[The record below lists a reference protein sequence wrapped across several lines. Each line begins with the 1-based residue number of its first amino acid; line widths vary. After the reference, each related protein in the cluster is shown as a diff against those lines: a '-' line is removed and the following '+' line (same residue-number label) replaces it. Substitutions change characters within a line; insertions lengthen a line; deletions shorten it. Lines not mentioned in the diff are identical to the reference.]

1 MNSTQTDKQ
10 PQKKKKNTLSQRLDD
25 WRCKRTVR
33 AWHRKKKRA
42 TRRRRMTGIFSKI
55 PYSYVIGD
63 LLYMIGFWVEYAGVC
78 AWRKLR
84 AVVNAI
90 AATVGNLLLMIVRP
104 FVLGILTLVEDLTS
118 PFTRMASGIRHI
130 QQLSQEMEEED
141 AGQIRAAK
149 LQYFRRGVK
158 KYYPIVWNAITYILP
173 VIAAAALVII
183 VRNGLD
189 LHFVLNVQV
198 NGESVGYVDN
208 EQVFENARD
217 DVQSRINT
225 AKSMLIESGA
235 SVPDTQWDVSP
246 TYTLAVSGQT
256 MTESEIAN
264 AILRTASDEIVDATA
279 VYIDGELRFVTTEGD
294 HLRTYLESVKEP
306 YEDTDD
312 PSVYTA
318 FAHEIRLLDGVYLNE
333 SISSYSDIINELNQG
348 AGIKTYTAVEG
359 DTVQS
364 IIDTTGVSF
373 DSLAQMNP
381 ELLTLDQ
388 EVEAGT
394 EIITGAASAELLK
407 VKVVRQET
415 ETVAIPFDTQNSES
429 SEYDF
434 GKVVTLQEGEDGSED
449 VTYEITMIDG
459 VVTDRQAISYNV
471 TKQAVP
477 EITVTGTR
485 LKSGMVAQIGSGSFI
500 WPVPN
505 YTYVSRW
512 MSSGHRG
519 ADICAAYG
527 TTIIASD
534 SGTVIAAGWHYS
546 YGNYVEID
554 HGNGYK
560 TLYAHMSAISVT
572 QGQAV
577 SQGDKIGEVGSTG
590 NSTGNHC
597 HFEMFYNGALFSAQT
612 LFPNM

>member
-10 PQKKKKNTLSQRLDD
+10 PNKKKRSSLSQRLDD

-42 TRRRRMTGIFSKI
+42 RRHRRVAGLFDKI
-55 PYSYVIGD
+55 PYSYVIGNF
-63 LLYMIGFWVEYAGVC
+63 LYLVGFWVEYAGVC
-78 AWRKLR
+78 AWRKLHGVVH
-84 AVVNAI
+84 AV
-90 AATVGNLLLMIVRP
+90 AATVGNLILMIVRP

-130 QQLSQEMEEED
+130 RQLSEELEEED

-149 LQYFRRGVK
+149 VQYFRSGVK
-158 KYYPIVWNAITYILP
+158 KYYPIVWNAITYFLP
-173 VIAAAALVII
+173 ALAAAALVVI
-183 VRNGLD
+183 VRNGLE
-189 LHFVLNVQV
+189 LRFVLNVQV
-198 NGESVGYVDN
+198 NGESVGYVAN

-225 AKSMLIESGA
+225 AKTMLVESGA
-235 SVPDTQWDVSP
+235 TVPDTQWDVSP

-264 AILRTASDEIVDATA
+264 AILRTASDEIIDATA

-294 HLRTYLESVKEP
+294 HLRTYLESVKAP
-306 YEDTDD
+306 YEDTAD

-333 SISSYSDIINELNQG
+333 SISSYSDIINELNAG
-348 AGIKTYTAVEG
+348 AGIQTYTAVEG

-364 IIDTTGVSF
+364 IVDTTGVAF

-388 EVEAGT
+388 EVDAGT

-434 GKVVTLQEGEDGSED
+434 GKVITLQEGEDGSED
-449 VTYEITMIDG
+449 ITYEVTMIDG
-459 VVTDRQAISYNV
+459 VVTDRQAISYTV
-471 TKQAVP
+471 TKPSVP

-519 ADICAAYG
+519 ADICAPYG

-560 TLYAHMSAISVT
+560 TLYAHMSAIAVT

-577 SQGDKIGEVGSTG
+577 AQGDKIGEVGSTG

-597 HFEMFYNGALFSAQT
+597 HFEMFYNGSLFSAQT

>member
-256 MTESEIAN
+256 MTESKIAN

-364 IIDTTGVSF
+364 IVDTTGVSF

-512 MSSGHRG
+512 MSSVHRG

>member
-1 MNSTQTDKQ
+1 MNSTRTDKQ
-10 PQKKKKNTLSQRLDD
+10 PQKKKRNRLSQRLDD

-42 TRRRRMTGIFSKI
+42 KRRRHVSGLFDKI
-55 PYSYVIGD
+55 PYSYVIGNF
-63 LLYMIGFWVEYAGVC
+63 LYLVGFWVEYAGVC

-84 AVVNAI
+84 VVVRAI

-104 FVLGILTLVEDLTS
+104 FVLGILTFIEDLTS

-130 QQLSQEMEEED
+130 RQLSEELEEED

-158 KYYPIVWNAITYILP
+158 KYYPIVWNAITYFLP
-173 VIAAAALVII
+173 AFAAAALIVI
-183 VRNGLD
+183 VRNGLNFQ
-189 LHFVLNVQV
+189 FVLNVQV
-198 NGESVGYVDN
+198 NGESVGYVAN

-225 AKSMLIESGA
+225 AKSMLVESGA

-246 TYTLAVSGQT
+246 TYTLAISGQT

-264 AILRTASDEIVDATA
+264 AILRTASDEIIDATA
-279 VYIDGELRFVTTEGD
+279 VYIDGELRYVTTEGD

-306 YEDTDD
+306 YEDTTD

-333 SISSYSDIINELNQG
+333 SISSYNDIISDLNAG
-348 AGIKTYTAVEG
+348 AGIQTYTAVDG

-364 IIDTTGVSF
+364 IVDTTGVSF

-381 ELLTLDQ
+381 ELLSLDQ
-388 EVEAGT
+388 EVDAGT

-407 VKVVRQET
+407 VKVVRRET
-415 ETVAIPFDTQNSES
+415 ETVAIPFETQNSES

-434 GKVVTLQEGEDGSED
+434 GKVITLQEGQDGSED

-471 TKQAVP
+471 TKAAVP
-477 EITVTGTR
+477 EITVTGTK

-505 YTYVSRW
+505 YNYVSRW

-560 TLYAHMSAISVT
+560 TLYAHMSAIAVT

-577 SQGDKIGEVGSTG
+577 VQGDKIGEVGSTG

-597 HFEMFYNGALFSAQT
+597 HFEMFYNGSLFSAQT

>member
-10 PQKKKKNTLSQRLDD
+10 PNQKKRSSLSQRLDD

-33 AWHRKKKRA
+33 AWHRKK
-42 TRRRRMTGIFSKI
+42 RRESHRRQINGIFAKI
-55 PYSYVIGD
+55 PYSYVIGNF
-63 LLYMIGFWVEYAGVC
+63 LYMVGFWVEYAGVC
-78 AWRKLR
+78 TWRKVR
-84 AVVNAI
+84 VIVGAI

-104 FVLGILTLVEDLTS
+104 FVLGIMTLVEDLTS

-130 QQLSQEMEEED
+130 RELPEVLEEED
-141 AGQIRAAK
+141 ASQIRAAK
-149 LQYFRRGVK
+149 VQYFRRGVK
-158 KYYPIVWNAITYILP
+158 KYYPIVWNAITYFLP
-173 VIAAAALVII
+173 ALAAAALVVI
-183 VRNGLD
+183 VRNGLN
-189 LHFVLNVQV
+189 LRFVLDVQV
-198 NGESVGYVDN
+198 NGESVGYVAN

-225 AKSMLIESGA
+225 AKSMLVESGA
-235 SVPDTQWDVSP
+235 SVPDTQWDVAP

-306 YEDTDD
+306 FEDTTD

-333 SISSYSDIINELNQG
+333 SISSYSDIINELNAG
-348 AGIKTYTAVEG
+348 SGIKTYTAVDG

-364 IIDTTGVSF
+364 IVDTTGVSF

-388 EVEAGT
+388 EVDAGT
-394 EIITGAASAELLK
+394 ELITGVGSAELLK

-434 GKVVTLQEGEDGSED
+434 GKIVTLQEGEDGSED
-449 VTYEITMIDG
+449 VTYEVTMIDG
-459 VVTDRQAISYNV
+459 VVTDRQAISYTV
-471 TKQAVP
+471 TKAAVP

-485 LKSGMVAQIGSGSFI
+485 LKSGMVAQVGSGNFI

-519 ADICAAYG
+519 ADICAPYG
-527 TTIIASD
+527 TYIYASD

-572 QGQAV
+572 QGQAIG
-577 SQGDKIGEVGSTG
+577 QGDKIGEVGSTG

-597 HFEMFYNGALFSAQT
+597 HFEMYYNGSLFSAQT

>member
-84 AVVNAI
+84 VVVNAI

-279 VYIDGELRFVTTEGD
+279 VYIDGELRFVSTEG
-294 HLRTYLESVKEP
+294 HYLRTYLQSVKEP

-364 IIDTTGVSF
+364 IVDTTGVSF

-415 ETVAIPFDTQNSES
+415 ETVAIPFGTQNSES

>member
-42 TRRRRMTGIFSKI
+42 TRRRLMTGIFSKI

-84 AVVNAI
+84 VVVNAI

-306 YEDTDD
+306 YEDTDN

-364 IIDTTGVSF
+364 IVDTTGVSF

>member
-10 PQKKKKNTLSQRLDD
+10 PQKKKKNTLSHRLDD

-42 TRRRRMTGIFSKI
+42 TRRRRITGIFSKI

-63 LLYMIGFWVEYAGVC
+63 LLYMVGFWVEYAGVC

-84 AVVNAI
+84 VVVNAI

-183 VRNGLD
+183 VRNGLG
-189 LHFVLNVQV
+189 LRFVLNVQV
-198 NGESVGYVDN
+198 NGESVGYVAN

-364 IIDTTGVSF
+364 IVDTTGVSF

-394 EIITGAASAELLK
+394 GIITGAASAELLK